1 MDTETA
7 TTPAADDVAHVDTE
21 AEVANADTADQ
32 NDIAELELDDEGNPI
47 AQDEDFDEVEYGEGK
62 KFKLPRELN
71 RGFLR
76 EADYTQKTQ
85 ALAQERQAL
94 EAERSQHAEMT
105 TALRSQIGKVH
116 ALEERAEKFKAVPW
130 DQLRAE
136 DPDTWRE
143 LRDDYAATRDD
154 LAQAKQELEKGE
166 NDYRAK
172 VAEDA
177 NKHLA
182 AVDKALADPK
192 TGIPGWGPQKVQ
204 ELAAFAGTQGYT
216 ADDLR
221 QASASDWKILNL
233 AAEGA
238 KALKAKSQVQRH
250 TQAQTTTPAAPIKGA
265 APPRGLSDRMSTDE
279 WMRQRNAQA
288 AKAR

>member
-32 NDIAELELDDEGNPI
+32 GDIAELELDDEGNPI

-85 ALAQERQAL
+85 ALAQERQAFA
-94 EAERSQHAEMT
+94 AEQSQHAEMT

-116 ALEERAEKFKAVPW
+116 ALEERAERFKQVPW

-136 DPDTWRE
+136 DPDAWRE
-143 LRDDYAATRDD
+143 LRDEYALTRDD

-192 TGIPGWGPQKVQ
+192 TGIPGWGPQKAQ
-204 ELAAFAGTQGYT
+204 EIASFAGTQGYT
-216 ADDLR
+216 PADLR
-221 QASASDWKILNL
+221 QASATDWKILNL

-238 KALKAKSQVQRH
+238 KALKAKQQVQRH

-265 APPRGLSDRMSTDE
+265 APPRGLSDRMSTKE
-279 WMRQRNAQA
+279 WMDRRNAEA

>member
-32 NDIAELELDDEGNPI
+32 GDIAELELDDEGNPI

-85 ALAQERQAL
+85 ALAKEREAFT
-94 EAERSQHAEMT
+94 AERSQHAEMN

-116 ALEERAEKFKAVPW
+116 ALEERVGQFDKVPW
-130 DQLRAE
+130 DQLRAQ
-136 DPDTWRE
+136 DPDLWRE
-143 LRDDYAATRDD
+143 MLDDRTAAREQ
-154 LAQAKQELEKGE
+154 LSQARQELEKGE
-166 NDYRAK
+166 NDYRSK
-172 VAEDA
+172 LAEDA

-182 AVDKALADPK
+182 SVDQALSDPK
-192 TGIPGWGPQKVQ
+192 TGIAGWGPQKAQ
-204 ELAAFAGTQGYT
+204 EIASFAGTHGYT
-216 ADDLR
+216 TDDLR
-221 QASASDWKILNL
+221 QASAADWKILNL

-238 KALKAKSQVQRH
+238 KALKAKQQVQRH
-250 TQAQTTTPAAPIKGA
+250 TKAQTTQPAAPVKGN
-265 APPRGLSDRMSTDE
+265 APQRGLTDSLSTKE
-279 WMRQRNAQA
+279 WMERRNAQA

>member
-21 AEVANADTADQ
+21 AEVANADTADHG
-32 NDIAELELDDEGNPI
+32 DIAELELDDEGNPI
-47 AQDEDFDEVEYGEGK
+47 AQDEDFDEVEYGDGK

-85 ALAQERQAL
+85 ALAQERQAFA
-94 EAERSQHAEMT
+94 AEQSQHAEMT
-105 TALRSQIGKVH
+105 TALRSQIGRVH
-116 ALEERAEKFKAVPW
+116 SLNERVEQFNQVPW
-130 DQLRAE
+130 DQLYEHNPDEWRA
-136 DPDTWRE
+136 
-143 LRDDYAATRDD
+143 LRDDFLRTQDK
-154 LAQAKQELEKGE
+154 LAVAKQELEKGE
-166 NDYRAK
+166 TDYRAK
-172 VAEDA
+172 LAEDA

-192 TGIPGWGPQKVQ
+192 TGIPGWGPQKAQ
-204 ELAAFAGTQGYT
+204 EIASFAGTQGYT
-216 ADDLR
+216 PADLR
-221 QASASDWKILNL
+221 QASATDWKILNL

-238 KALKAKSQVQRH
+238 KALKAKQQVQRH
-250 TQAQTTTPAAPIKGA
+250 TKAQETAPAAPIKGA

>member
-7 TTPAADDVAHVDTE
+7 TTPAADDTSHVDPA
-21 AEVANADTADQ
+21 AEVANAAPAEEAD
-32 NDIAELELDDEGNPI
+32 APELELDDDGNPI
-47 AQDEDFDEVEYGEGK
+47 EPAEDLEEVEHDGK
-62 KFKLPRELN
+62 QYKVPKELK
-71 RGFLR
+71 GALLR
-76 EADYTQKTQ
+76 QADYTQKTQ

-166 NDYRAK
+166 TDYRAK
-172 VAEDA
+172 LAEDA

-182 AVDKALADPK
+182 AVDKALADPQS
-192 TGIPGWGPQKVQ
+192 GIAGWGPQKAQ
-204 ELAAFAGTQGYT
+204 ELAVFAGTQGYT
-216 ADDLR
+216 PADLR
-221 QASASDWKILNL
+221 QASAADWKILNL

-238 KALKAKSQVQRH
+238 KALKAKQQVQRH

-265 APPRGLSDRMSTDE
+265 APPRGLSDRMSTDA
-279 WMRQRNAQA
+279 WMERRNAEA

>member
-32 NDIAELELDDEGNPI
+32 GDIAELELDDEGNPI

-166 NDYRAK
+166 TDYRAK

-192 TGIPGWGPQKVQ
+192 TGIPGWGPQKAQ
-204 ELAAFAGTQGYT
+204 EIASFAGTQGYT
-216 ADDLR
+216 PADLR
-221 QASASDWKILNL
+221 QASATDWKILNL

-238 KALKAKSQVQRH
+238 KALKAKQQVQRH

-265 APPRGLSDRMSTDE
+265 APPRGLSDRMSTKE
-279 WMRQRNAQA
+279 WMDRRNAEA

>member
-32 NDIAELELDDEGNPI
+32 GDIAELELDDEGNPI
-47 AQDEDFDEVEYGEGK
+47 AQDEDFDEVEYGDGK

-85 ALAQERQAL
+85 ALAQERQAFA
-94 EAERSQHAEMT
+94 AEQSQHAEMT

-116 ALEERAEKFKAVPW
+116 ALEERAERFKQVPW

-136 DPDTWRE
+136 DPDAWRE

-177 NKHLA
+177 NAHLA

-192 TGIPGWGPQKVQ
+192 TGIPGWGPQKAQ
-204 ELAAFAGTQGYT
+204 EIASFAGTQGYT
-216 ADDLR
+216 PADLR
-221 QASASDWKILNL
+221 QASATDWKILNL

-238 KALKAKSQVQRH
+238 KALKAKQQVQRH

-265 APPRGLSDRMSTDE
+265 APPRGLSDRMSTKE
-279 WMRQRNAQA
+279 WMDRRNAEA